1 MWRAI
6 GILAYG
12 LAGSSGFLIADT
24 DRPSRPNIVL
34 LVSDDMG
41 WNDVG
46 YHQSRISTPHID
58 QLARDGI
65 RLNRFYVHPVCSPTR
80 TALMTGRLP
89 ARMGIT
95 GVIGRAGSVPKDE
108 DFLPE
113 WMHQAGYQTFMAGKW
128 HLGMIDRA
136 SLPSARGFDQF
147 FGFYGGGINYYAT
160 VGSRHSGW
168 YRNGQSAAVEG
179 YSTDLI
185 AAEAIERLQRRD
197 KNRPVFLYVAFNA
210 PHPPAQAPER
220 LIQKYQRLGFTGRR
234 LSHAGAIEAMD
245 AAIGRILAT
254 LKSEGMERDT
264 LVMFFCDNG
273 SGLSRR
279 MPQFEP
285 GQLKLRGGKGTLQE
299 GGIRVPA
306 VMRWPA
312 TIRSGATT
320 DQLMGVQDLL
330 PTLAALAAVPLKP
343 AKPLDGVNC
352 WPAIR
357 DRKPIERPPVIVGGE
372 GGGFAVL
379 DGKWKLIWNSVG
391 LSLFDIVRDPIE
403 AHDLSAEQPLKAAEL
418 ADRLRPIHQAM
429 KELNP

>member
-6 GILAYG
+6 GILVYG
-12 LAGSSGFLIADT
+12 LAGWPEILGADT
-24 DRPSRPNIVL
+24 ERPSRPHIVL

-46 YHQSRISTPHID
+46 YHGSRIATPHID
-58 QLARDGI
+58 KLAQEGI

-89 ARMGIT
+89 VRMGIT
-95 GVIGRAGSVPKDE
+95 GVIGRAGGVPKDE
-108 DFLPE
+108 RFLPE
-113 WMHQAGYQTFMAGKW
+113 WMQQAGYQTFMAGKW
-128 HLGMIDRA
+128 HLGMADRA
-136 SLPSARGFDQF
+136 SLPSARGFDHF
-147 FGFYGGGINYYAT
+147 FGFYGGGINYYTTAE
-160 VGSRHSGW
+160 SRRSGW
-168 YRNGQSAAVEG
+168 YRNGQPSAVEG
-179 YSTDLI
+179 YSTNLI
-185 AAEAIERLQRRD
+185 ASEAIERLQKRD
-197 KNRPVFLYVAFNA
+197 KNKPVFLYVAFNA
-210 PHPPAQAPER
+210 PHPPAQAPEA
-220 LIQKYQRLGFTGRR
+220 LIQKYRRLGFVGRR

-279 MPQFEP
+279 MPLFEP

-312 TIRSGATT
+312 SIRAGTVT
-320 DQLMGVQDLL
+320 DQLMAVQDLL
-330 PTLAALAAVPLKP
+330 PTLAALTPVPMKP

-357 DRKPIERPPVIVGGE
+357 DGKPNERPPVIVGGE
-372 GGGFAVL
+372 GGGFAVF
-379 DGKWKLIWNSVG
+379 DGNWKLIWDPTG
-391 LSLFDIVRDPIE
+391 LSLFNIVRDPIE
-403 AHDLSAEQPLKAAEL
+403 AHDLSAEEPLQAAEL
-418 ADRLRPIHQAM
+418 ADRLRPVRQAV
-429 KELNP
+429 NQINR